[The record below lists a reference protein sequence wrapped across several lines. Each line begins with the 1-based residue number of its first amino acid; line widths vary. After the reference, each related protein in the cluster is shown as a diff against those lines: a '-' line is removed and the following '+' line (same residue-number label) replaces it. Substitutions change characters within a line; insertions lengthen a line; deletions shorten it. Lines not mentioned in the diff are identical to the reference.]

1 MSAQQIQACF
11 AGGMLRSYSLFCVW
25 SVSISDPT
33 PGCTWVSRRLNRGVF
48 VQGRGMVGDR
58 CPEFTLE
65 KEGWVCVRFGHIL
78 CVLLRSFTYSLCFR
92 PDLQG
97 SVIFSCVCVRVSVCV
112 GSGESSQPVSHGG
125 DPVALGS
132 RLPEKIHS
140 SLLVSCFPG
149 FSWGAEEGEFLPG
162 TNPAGQAGC

>member
-1 MSAQQIQACF
+1 MGEALPVSTQQIQACF
-11 AGGMLRSYSLFCVW
+11 PGMLGSHSFFCVW

-33 PGCTWVSRRLNRGVF
+33 PRFTWVSRRLNRGVL
-48 VQGRGMVGDR
+48 VQGMGMVGDR

-65 KEGWVCVRFGHIL
+65 KEGWVCVWFGHIL

-112 GSGESSQPVSHGG
+112 
-125 DPVALGS
+125 
-132 RLPEKIHS
+132 LPTWKTQTAWYY
-140 SLLVSCFPG
+140 VNY
-149 FSWGAEEGEFLPG
+149 A
-162 TNPAGQAGC
+162 